1 MCLFR
6 ENSSVCDHAYILRD
20 NLKPV
25 TTRIIFNE
33 LLVRSA
39 EFRISPLSF
48 SSKALLSWV
57 GFKGLL
63 SLKLQRV
70 SKVDFVY
77 NMSGRTMIC
86 NFAFI
91 CSHLQFFLAG
101 VNKNDRRLSANI
113 EQIFW
118 KSASNQLNHSKIWG
132 TQVKLESN
140 RLTRINVKFLVF
152 DMDLRFLYT
161 LYHLCSQHVRCRWN

>member
-1 MCLFR
+1 MLEKRVATRGSMCLCVFMPKMFLNGYYNYPYLINCLSFTFSWTSFCPARTAFESEIICNNRGQALTIDGNDSNGFVCLFR
-6 ENSSVCDHAYILRD
+6 ENSSVCDHAYILRN

-77 NMSGRTMIC
+77 NMSERTMIC

-91 CSHLQFFLAG
+91 CSHL
-101 VNKNDRRLSANI
+101 
-113 EQIFW
+113 
-118 KSASNQLNHSKIWG
+118 
-132 TQVKLESN
+132 
-140 RLTRINVKFLVF
+140 
-152 DMDLRFLYT
+152 
-161 LYHLCSQHVRCRWN
+161 